1 MPGEQ
6 ALLKLFASIASGIAI
21 GVTGTLITLNWQ
33 EEKLR
38 YELSAPAVFGEILY
52 QNLRLSNDGWN
63 PATNV
68 KVFLTHPTI
77 RSRDVR
83 SNPPFNLAVE
93 EPEALGGYD
102 RIRRGETVTIT
113 FSHKGPPIEPRMLS
127 IKSDR
132 SVARPLA
139 ADGRGFDILSFLF
152 GIAAA
157 VTLAAIVRGYREL
170 RKGGGA

>member
-1 MPGEQ
+1 MPGGQ
-6 ALLKLFASIASGIAI
+6 TLLKLFASIASGIAI

-77 RSRDVR
+77 RTHATCVR
-83 SNPPFNLAVE
+83 
-93 EPEALGGYD
+93 
-102 RIRRGETVTIT
+102 I
-113 FSHKGPPIEPRMLS
+113 PRS
-127 IKSDR
+127 TSPWR
-132 SVARPLA
+132 SPKRSAATTASAAGRP
-139 ADGRGFDILSFLF
+139 
-152 GIAAA
+152 
-157 VTLAAIVRGYREL
+157 
-170 RKGGGA
+170 